1 LGVPLNLRSYFFY
14 IGIYDLAFLGLI
26 FTGLSFALQ
35 SACAKKDDKAAH
47 RFLSLAIVTVVLGL
61 ARAFC
66 RDVNLDPYFLHW
78 IWLPLNASLATGPLI
93 YFYVV
98 KLTRPRC
105 PLRIKDL
112 MHFGPVFLEAG
123 ALMLQINES
132 RKTGKTTFETPIFQ
146 HWDPLFQV
154 ASFLSV
160 AIYLYQ
166 CRKVIESYYQQM
178 TFITGDRF
186 RNELQ
191 WLDRLLKHFGLL
203 WLLWIPFTAVNYFYY
218 HHPFGG
224 PSFYPLYLLFATLF
238 TRNIIIIYLRPEIK
252 RPAEKATAHYALT
265 PVELKQKSAWLKNM
279 MKENRY
285 YEDPDLSLSSLAEK
299 LKLHPHELSR
309 VINTVLKKNFNDF
322 INEYRVQAAVRKMK
336 DPAFDRLTLL
346 GIGYES
352 GFNSQS
358 TFNRIFKQLTGK
370 SPLEYKNTLKK
381 EFPTYHLGSPGTF
394 AALILKPETI
404 PMWSSEKL
412 KRNHMFS
419 NHFKT
424 SWRNLKKN
432 KVYSFLNIA
441 GLAVG
446 TVCAA
451 LIFLWVEDELTFNH
465 NFKNRDQLYHV
476 MQNEKSDA
484 GINTNG
490 STPGP
495 LAAALKADVPGI
507 VNSGRLSWPMDE
519 LVVLDDKLIKE
530 NGLYADPS
538 VLEMYDL
545 PFLFGNKATALDHP
559 NDVVISETMSAKF
572 FGKAN
577 PVGRTL
583 KMNAKGAYSVDGL
596 YTVTGVFRDLPAN
609 CTYHFQWLSPYTTWE
624 DANTWLKPWNNNL
637 TETIVQLSPGAD
649 PASVNKILKNY
660 LSTKVDKAVNQCFL
674 FRMNDWHLR
683 SNFVNGVQDGG
694 AIKYVKLFSMIAIVI
709 LLIACI
715 NFMNLSTARSEQRT
729 KEVGVLKVMGANKTS
744 LIGKFI
750 GESLML
756 SFVAMLVSALLLYLL
771 LPFYNDLVQKQL
783 AVNLFD
789 PVHFGGLLS
798 IGIMAGLI
806 AGSYPAFYLSSFNP
820 VSILKG
826 MRIKSSG
833 NVIFIRNGLV
843 ITQFAASVILI
854 VTTIVIYRQVQHIKD
869 RNIGYNKNNLI
880 YMDLQGNM
888 KAHFNSIKNSLVA
901 TGFVE
906 NAATSLHDALHVY
919 SAGDGFSWQGKNPN
933 AKLPVHSNVVSAEYL
948 KTMHMK
954 LLDGRD
960 FYPGDA
966 DSAGVIINESM
977 AVMMGKAGKV
987 GSILN
992 TGRHTLTVIG
1002 VIKDFVYNDI
1012 YGSGA
1017 PLVIFNGSSAATV
1030 MAVRLKPNV
1039 KLSQALASTAAV
1051 MNKENAG
1058 FSFEYRF
1065 ADEDFDKLFANET
1078 LIGKLAGLFAMLA
1091 IFISCLGLFGLAAYT
1106 AERRA
1111 KEIGIRKVLGA
1122 SVAGLTGLLA
1132 KEFLKLVTVS
1142 CIIAFPLA
1150 WWFTHNWLQNYAYRT
1165 EIAWW
1170 MFALPAVSALLIA
1183 LITVSFQALNAA
1195 LANPIKSL
1203 RSE

>member
-1 LGVPLNLRSYFFY
+1 LKSYIFH
-14 IGIYDLAFLGLI
+14 IGIYDLVLLGLI
-26 FTGLSFALQ
+26 FTGLNFALQ
-35 SACAKKDDKAAH
+35 LAYAKKDDKAAH
-47 RFLSLAIVTVVLGL
+47 RFLCLAIITVVLGL
-61 ARAFC
+61 VREFC
-66 RDVNLDPYFLHW
+66 RDVNIDDYVPHC
-78 IWLPLNASLATGPLI
+78 IWLPLRASLATGPLI
-93 YFYVV
+93 YFYIL
-98 KLTRPRC
+98 KKTQPRYQF
-105 PLRIKDL
+105 RIKDL
-112 MHFGPVFLEAG
+112 LHFSPVFLEAG
-123 ALMLQINES
+123 ASILLINES
-132 RKTGKTTFETPIFQ
+132 RNNGATTFMTQISQ
-146 HWDPLFQV
+146 HWDSLFQI
-154 ASFLSV
+154 ASFLSIAV
-160 AIYLYQ
+160 YLYQ
-166 CRKVIESYYQQM
+166 CRKLIESYYQQM
-178 TFITGDRF
+178 TFNTGDRF

-203 WLLWIPFTAVNYFYY
+203 WLLWIPCTVVNNFY
-218 HHPFGG
+218 HHRPFGG
-224 PSFYPLYLLFATLF
+224 PFFYPLYILFATLF
-238 TRNIIIIYLRPEIK
+238 IRNIVIICLRSETK
-252 RPAEKATAHYALT
+252 RPAERATAYYLT
-265 PVELKQKSAWLKNM
+265 IPVELKHKGAWVKNL

-285 YEDPDLSLSSLAEK
+285 YEDPDLSVSSLAEK

-309 VINTVLKKNFNDF
+309 VINTALKKNFNDF
-322 INEYRVQAAVRKMK
+322 VNEYRVKAAVRKMK

-346 GIGYES
+346 GIAYES

-370 SPLEYKNTLKK
+370 SPVEYKNALRK
-381 EFPTYHLGSPGTF
+381 EFPTYNLGSPYSF
-394 AALILKPETI
+394 VPLISNQETTV
-404 PMWSSEKL
+404 MWSSEKL
-412 KRNHMFS
+412 KHTHMFK

-484 GINTNG
+484 GTNTNG

-507 VNSGRLSWPMDE
+507 LNSGRLSWAMDE
-519 LVVLDDKLIKE
+519 LVVLNDKLIKE

-538 VLEMYDL
+538 VLNMYDL
-545 PFLFGNKATALDHP
+545 PFLFGNRTKALDHP
-559 NDVVISETMSAKF
+559 NDVVISETMSTKF

-577 PVGRTL
+577 PVGKIL

-624 DANTWLKPWNNNL
+624 NANTWLKPWNNNL

-649 PASVNKILKNY
+649 PASVNKTLKNY
-660 LSTKVDKAVNQCFL
+660 LSTKVDKNINQCFL
-674 FRMNDWHLR
+674 FGMNDWHLR

-694 AIKYVKLFSMIAIVI
+694 AIKYVRLFLMIAIVI

-729 KEVGVLKVMGANKTS
+729 KEVGVLKVMGANTTS

-756 SFVAMLVSALLLYLL
+756 SFVAVLVSVLLLYLL
-771 LPFYNDLVQKQL
+771 MPFYNDLVQKQL
-783 AVNLFD
+783 TVNLFD
-789 PVHFGGLLS
+789 PIHLGGLLS
-798 IGIMAGLI
+798 IGIIAGVI
-806 AGSYPAFYLSSFNP
+806 AGSYPAFYLSSVNP

-826 MRIKSSG
+826 MRIKGSG
-833 NVIFIRNGLV
+833 NVIFIRKGLV

-869 RNIGYNKNNLI
+869 RNIGYSKNNLI

-888 KAHFNSIKNSLVA
+888 KEHFNSIKNSLVA

-919 SAGDGFSWQGKNPN
+919 SAGDGFNWQGKNPN
-933 AKLPVHSNVVSAEYL
+933 AKLPIHSNVVSAEYL

-966 DSAGVIINESM
+966 DSASVIINETM
-977 AVMMGKAGKV
+977 AVTMGKAGKV
-987 GSILN
+987 GSTLN
-992 TGRHTLTVIG
+992 TGRHTLTITG
-1002 VIKDFVYNDI
+1002 LIKDFVYNDI
-1012 YGSGA
+1012 YGSSA
-1017 PLVIFNGSSAATV
+1017 PLVIFNGNSSATV
-1030 MAVRLKPNV
+1030 MAVRLKPHV
-1039 KLSQALASTAAV
+1039 KLSQALASIADV

-1150 WWFTHNWLQNYAYRT
+1150 WWFMHNWLQNYAYRT